1 MGGLAMLAGRYVPM
15 LAALAVAG
23 AFATRPVM
31 ATGRGTLRT
40 DNPTFVSLVLAVVVV
55 VVLLTFV
62 PALLLG
68 SGVQGLDR
76 PAVLI
81 AAFTSF
87 LIPTGDI
94 GMRP

>member
-1 MGGLAMLAGRYVPM
+1 M

-68 SGVQGLDR
+68 SGVQGLGDR
-76 PAVLI
+76 L
-81 AAFTSF
+81 F
-87 LIPTGDI
+87 
-94 GMRP
+94 